1 MSQETQFENKT
12 HILSELWM
20 SYRFDSEFSDFVDY
34 NDLGLPL
41 AFLISEE
48 LVKPSERA
56 RAMVDE
62 SFQLFL
68 AALGKEDT
76 GFDSLDD
83 VMMA

>member
-1 MSQETQFENKT
+1 
-12 HILSELWM
+12 M
-20 SYRFDSEFSDFVDY
+20 SYRFESEFSDFVDY

-41 AFLISEE
+41 AFLLSEE

-62 SFQLFL
+62 TFQLFL
-68 AALGKEDT
+68 AALEKEDT
-76 GFDSLDD
+76 GFESLDD